1 MNFVG
6 KFDAKLPLH
15 VPDTHSGPHSHADP
29 LSAHAP
35 AGAIVVPDAQLLF
48 SADFKRSG
56 VDLILSNADRELVLH
71 DYFKGEKRAALAS
84 PDGAHLTGD
93 IVNALTGQVDY
104 AQAGGVADAPKI
116 IGHVSKLAGS
126 ATCIRNGVSI
136 ILNNGDDVQKG
147 DVVQSGSNSTVGIT
161 FIDGTV
167 FGLSSNARMV
177 LNEMVYDPNGSNN
190 SSLLSLVAGTISFVA
205 GETAKHGDMKVD
217 TPVATM
223 GIRGTAVLVEIG
235 FNVPGQSL
243 PDARFQVLVEPNGT
257 TGSYVLYDKTT
268 LLPIATVNQAG
279 QQVSVVNGVVTTG
292 PAGLSPEIQRLIQD
306 VFTIKF
312 TDNNPNTKSFE
323 HYTDS
328 INPQLFTPLKF
339 ADGTTATLVVLN
351 VTFTSQSPSSDTSD
365 ATHLIQHID
374 QAPLVVAVGG
384 SSAEHFNLTRS
395 SAIDTASGP
404 ITFFDINA
412 GDRPTASARFESF
425 TYENAQRENITANL
439 TAQELAA
446 VRAVAIPLS
455 VNQTPGNTNIGSAT
469 WTYSLPDSAFDFLGA
484 GETLTLTYLV
494 QVNNN
499 FTPAPQI
506 TSQPIVITIVGTND
520 VPVIASITPQT
531 IAYTGGTSIIGGN
544 LQTHVPTSGTLTFD
558 DPDLTDTHTVSVAFL
573 SSGVN
578 LPPAPRA
585 MLEKALKA
593 SIAIDSTH
601 TGIGTVNWAFDDLP
615 VYLADFI
622 PKGQTLTLTYAV
634 TVKDSHG
641 STSTQNITVTI
652 TGTDAPA
659 VVWIATTKPGEQP
672 GGLWSDASNWETGTV
687 PTANDDVIIITD
699 QLRGLTPSYPVTIDA
714 PAVAKSVTM
723 NDFGTSPPKLI
734 NHSTLAIGGA
744 FKLSADSI
752 VYNSG
757 TIRVGGLMEVL
768 DHSVLQNSGVLTLEQ
783 GGDFKDTSNISNAGT
798 GSIEASGGTLNV
810 QVDIAN
816 SGLITI
822 DSMAALAL
830 HGAAIASGR
839 VSNEGTIALT
849 GGAILKNGTL
859 NNSGHINVSGTG
871 NALDHETIT
880 NTCALEIF
888 AGALALGQYTTIA
901 NARGVIT
908 IDGTGLLAL
917 NGATIDGGTINNYS
931 NAPTSGDILGGEID
945 VTGSSTISHA
955 HLNYGNVTI
964 ETGQTLTFE
973 GGVVTGTA
981 FNDVARGAT
990 LHVEGRD
997 TLTLNNVTVSGGA
1010 VTVDAHAT
1018 VKTTGDVI
1026 LTDTAVTNDGTIEIT
1041 SGTLKLT
1048 GEIGSGNGPVGSVQ
1062 IDAGALFELNG
1073 SDTQNVVFHGE
1084 GAKLQIDSCEF
1095 NGSLVDLAA
1104 TNKIDLRVIGYGSNT
1119 TGTYASGVLT
1129 ITDGTHSIEMTLV
1142 GNYEDGHFAGASDGN
1157 GGTLI
1162 TLNARNEAPVIAAE
1176 DKAEISSVTERAGVT
1191 GSSVLHKA
1199 SGAIDFTDIDLTD
1212 RPTACVTSQ
1221 SVTSTGG
1228 TLTSDQICALE
1239 HALSLAQLDN
1249 TNNGTIDWTYAI
1261 TDGALDFLAEGQTA
1275 TVTSTV
1281 ELTDHQGGNDSAT
1294 VTITLYG
1301 AADAPVIPDE
1311 TDPSTQTIAVH
1322 QSPDVLRAG
1331 VSSSSLRMP
1340 TGTSHDFSADAASNH
1355 DRDHGDFFSWHSGG
1369 KLASYA
1375 GADIAPPL
1383 DDGSSDSHI
1392 HLGPVAGTITVSDT
1406 EIGDTLTAS
1415 VTEPVAVE
1423 YNGSTTLPTGVDLSA
1438 LTDPRAITFD
1448 SVKTTGQSDVLDW
1461 TYHPGNADLDFLKP
1475 GDTLTLAFKAL
1486 VSDGH
1491 ATTGSQT
1498 LSVTLVGAGSAV
1510 VNGTSGNDT
1519 FANVGGGVTIFGKG
1533 GQDHFVF
1540 NKDFGS
1546 ATIGDFD
1553 VHNDTI
1559 DIDHSLFSS
1568 VREILQSAHP
1578 TNSGHDTIITD
1589 AAHDQ
1594 IILSGVTVADL
1605 MHASNFH
1612 LF

>member
-1 MNFVG
+1 LNFVG
-6 KFDAKLPLH
+6 KFDAKLPSH
-15 VPDTHSGPHSHADP
+15 APDTHSGPPFHADS

-35 AGAIVVPDAQLLF
+35 ADAIIVPDAHLLF
-48 SADFKRSG
+48 GADFKRSG
-56 VDLILSNADRELVLH
+56 VDLVLSDADHQLVLH

-104 AQAGGVADAPKI
+104 AQAGGSAGAPKI
-116 IGHVSKLAGS
+116 IGHISKLAGS

-235 FNVPGQSL
+235 FNVPGQSV

-257 TGSYVLYDKTT
+257 TGSYILYDKTT
-268 LLPIATVNQAG
+268 QLPIATVNQAG
-279 QQVSVVNGVVTTG
+279 QQVSLVNGVLTTG
-292 PAGLSPEIQRLIQD
+292 PAALSPEIQRLIQD

-339 ADGTTATLVVLN
+339 ADGTTANLVVLN
-351 VTFTSQSPSSDTSD
+351 VTFTSQSLSTDKSDP
-365 ATHLIQHID
+365 THFIQRVD
-374 QAPLVVAVGG
+374 QAPLVTAIGG

-412 GDRPTASARFESF
+412 GDRPTASATFESF
-425 TYENAQRENITANL
+425 TYENAQRENITASL

-446 VRAVAIPLS
+446 VRAVAIPLT
-455 VNQTPGNTNIGSAT
+455 VNQTPGNTNVGSAT

-484 GETLTLTYLV
+484 GETLTLTYLA

-520 VPVIASITPQT
+520 VPVIASVAPQT
-531 IAYTGGTSIIGGN
+531 IAYTGGTSVTGGN

-573 SSGVN
+573 TSGVS

-601 TGIGTVNWAFDDLP
+601 TGIGTVHWALDDLP
-615 VYLADFI
+615 VYLGDFI
-622 PKGQTLTLTYAV
+622 PRGETLTLTYAV

-641 STSTQNITVTI
+641 ATSTQNITVTI
-652 TGTDAPA
+652 TGTDAAA

-723 NDFGTSPPKLI
+723 NDFGTSPPKLV

-744 FKLSADSI
+744 FSLSADSI
-752 VYNSG
+752 VYNAG
-757 TIRVGGLMEVL
+757 TIGVGGLMEVL
-768 DHSVLQNSGVLTLEQ
+768 DYSVLQNCGVLTLEQ
-783 GGDFKDTSNISNAGT
+783 GGNFKGYSIISNAGT
-798 GSIEASGGTLNV
+798 GSIEVAGGTLNV

-816 SGLITI
+816 SGLITV
-822 DSMAALAL
+822 DSMAALTL
-830 HGAAIASGR
+830 DGAAIACGT
-839 VSNEGTIALT
+839 VSNDGTIALT
-849 GGAILKNGTL
+849 GGATLKNGVL
-859 NNSGHINVSGTG
+859 GNAGHINVSGDG
-871 NALDHETIT
+871 NALDRETLT
-880 NTCALEIF
+880 NTGALEIL
-888 AGALALGQYTTIA
+888 ALGALALGEGTAIA
-901 NARGVIT
+901 NAHGVIT

-931 NAPTSGDILGGEID
+931 SAPTPGNILAGEID

-955 HLNYGNVTI
+955 DLNYGHVTI
-964 ETGQTLTFE
+964 ESGQTLTLD
-973 GGVVTGTA
+973 GGAVTGAA
-981 FNDVARGAT
+981 FNGLATDAT
-990 LHVEGRD
+990 LHVEGHD
-997 TLTLNNVTVSGGA
+997 PLTLNDVTVSGGA
-1010 VTVDAHAT
+1010 VTVEAGAT
-1018 VKTTGDVI
+1018 VKTTGNVI
-1026 LTDTAVTNDGTIEIT
+1026 LTGTAVTNDGTIEIA
-1041 SGTLKLT
+1041 SGSVKLT
-1048 GEIGSGNGPVGSVQ
+1048 GDIGSGAGHAGSVQ
-1062 IDAGALFELNG
+1062 IDADALFELDG
-1073 SDTQNVVFHGE
+1073 SGTQNVVFHGA
-1084 GAKLQIDSCEF
+1084 GAELQIDGASF
-1095 NGSLVDLAA
+1095 GGKIVNLAA
-1104 TNKIDLRVIGYGSNT
+1104 TNEIDLQGIGYGPNT
-1119 TGTYASGVLT
+1119 TGTYVCNADGLGVLT

-1142 GNYEDGHFAGASDGN
+1142 GNYTDGHFAGASDGN

-1162 TLNARNEAPVIAAE
+1162 TLNAVDDAPVIATQ
-1176 DKAEISSVTERAGVT
+1176 DKAETGSVTELAGVT
-1191 GSSVLHKA
+1191 GSSLLDTA
-1199 SGAIDFTDIDLTD
+1199 SGAIHFTDIDLTD
-1212 RPTACVTSQ
+1212 RPTASVTSQ
-1221 SVTSTGG
+1221 SATWTGG
-1228 TLTSDQICALE
+1228 TLTSDQIHALE
-1239 HALSLAQLDN
+1239 HAFSLAQLGN

-1261 TDGALDFLAEGQTA
+1261 ADGALDFLAEGQTA

-1281 ELTDHQGGNDSAT
+1281 ELADGQGGSDIAT
-1294 VTITLYG
+1294 VTITLHG
-1301 AADAPVIPDE
+1301 AEDAPVVTGE
-1311 TDPSTQTIAVH
+1311 TDPSTQAIILH
-1322 QSPDVLRAG
+1322 QSPDNSRAG
-1331 VSSSSLRMP
+1331 VGTHSLGIPNETFHSLLAGM
-1340 TGTSHDFSADAASNH
+1340 TSNH
-1355 DRDHGDFFSWHSGG
+1355 DRGHGDFVSDEFHNGP
-1369 KLASYA
+1369 A
-1375 GADIAPPL
+1375 GFV
-1383 DDGSSDSHI
+1383 SDFHN
-1392 HLGPVAGTITVSDT
+1392 HLGPIAGTAAVNDAD
-1406 EIGDTLTAS
+1406 IGDTLTAS
-1415 VTEPVAVE
+1415 VTAPADVD
-1423 YNGSTTLPTGVDLSA
+1423 YNGSTSLPPGANVSA
-1438 LTDPRAITFD
+1438 LTDPGTITFD
-1448 SVKTTGQSDVLDW
+1448 SVRTNGQPDVLGW
-1461 TYHPGNADLDFLKP
+1461 TYHPSGADLDFLEP

-1498 LSVTLVGAGSAV
+1498 LSVKLAGEGCAV
-1510 VNGTSGNDT
+1510 VNGTSDSET
-1519 FANVGGGVTIFGKG
+1519 FANIGGGVTMFGKG

-1568 VREILQSAHP
+1568 VTEILQSAHSA
-1578 TNSGHDTIITD
+1578 NSGHDTIITD